1 MLEELERAKARGAKI
16 YAEFAGYGVSSDA
29 QHITEPDPTG
39 LNPARAMK
47 MALDDAGVD
56 AAEVDYINAH
66 GTSTPLGDAAET
78 RVMKLA
84 LGEENARKTPISST
98 KGSTGHCLGG
108 AGAVEAIFSTL
119 AIQRGTLP
127 PTINYEVARPGVR
140 PRLHPERGA
149 AADVR
154 VAISNSFGFGG
165 HNSSIVL
172 KRRGGLA

>member
-1 MLEELERAKARGAKI
+1 M
-16 YAEFAGYGVSSDA
+16 
-29 QHITEPDPTG
+29 Q
-39 LNPARAMK
+39 
-47 MALDDAGVD
+47 MALDDAHVD
-56 AAEVDYINAH
+56 ASEVDYVNAH

-127 PTINYEVARPGVR
+127 PTINYEVPDPQCDLDYIPNEARS
-140 PRLHPERGA
+140 
-149 AADVR
+149 ADVR

-172 KRRGGLA
+172 TRFEE